1 MVRVSSP
8 PLEVCKDF
16 RYKSTIQALD
26 LGLIVMAISSS
37 LKAQSQWLYAGVWA
51 GIRQRQGRHKTV
63 RDVPK
68 LGKPT
73 AVLWAA
79 LPGCPQTKPAFPLVA
94 LPFVPLPPPACP
106 PQPRALALICIL
118 FRQRLQMAA
127 LGPCPAALLGKA
139 FCMPPSWVRIHQ

>member
-26 LGLIVMAISSS
+26 LGLVVMAISSS

-106 PQPRALALICIL
+106 PPTLCSGSDLYSLQAKTTDGSTRA
-118 FRQRLQMAA
+118 M
-127 LGPCPAALLGKA
+127 PSCPAWKGLLHAPLLG
-139 FCMPPSWVRIHQ
+139 